1 VPRFTRSRVRYS
13 DMPSAFFPAV
23 EPDAAVHPI
32 LEELRP
38 AVDAQAELLG
48 DVDPKVHTELRVDI
62 AADGV
67 VQRRRFY
74 WSAQHADPRS
84 PLGFGART
92 LYCGATDAP
101 RGYVFPSEPALVWLD
116 DPDGPLRF
124 DGDLA
129 SVEILR
135 YIPLRRLTYRLH
147 DGVGLPASVIAKAKR
162 TGGLNR
168 AATALLA
175 VNEATGGRRARG
187 GPTVPRLLRLEPLR
201 HVLYLEELPGEPLD
215 VALQRLDLTEAM
227 EQLGTLHRELHELDV
242 RGLPQRRTTADWLQD
257 ARQAATQI
265 GLFAPSV
272 AREAQAVHAEL
283 ERTVPEEGRLMFG
296 QGDFLPGQVLCDP
309 SGWSVIDFDDSRYAD
324 PLFEVAALYAALPG
338 ELRLP
343 PDLAER
349 AQRTYLEAYARRSG
363 EPIDPD
369 RWRWFLV
376 LVQLSVLAK
385 RLVKGRA
392 PAGEAASIL
401 ERLVGPQERVVG

>member
-1 VPRFTRSRVRYS
+1 
-13 DMPSAFFPAV
+13 
-23 EPDAAVHPI
+23 
-32 LEELRP
+32 
-38 AVDAQAELLG
+38 
-48 DVDPKVHTELRVDI
+48 
-62 AADGV
+62 
-67 VQRRRFY
+67 
-74 WSAQHADPRS
+74 
-84 PLGFGART
+84 
-92 LYCGATDAP
+92 
-101 RGYVFPSEPALVWLD
+101 
-116 DPDGPLRF
+116 
-124 DGDLA
+124 
-129 SVEILR
+129 
-135 YIPLRRLTYRLH
+135 
-147 DGVGLPASVIAKAKR
+147 
-162 TGGLNR
+162 
-168 AATALLA
+168 
-175 VNEATGGRRARG
+175 
-187 GPTVPRLLRLEPLR
+187 
-201 HVLYLEELPGEPLD
+201 VLYLVELPGEPLD

-283 ERTVPEEGRLMFG
+283 ERTAPEEEHLMFG

-392 PAGEAASIL
+392 PAGEAASVL